1 MTVPPPPSQILK
13 SRKPEPPRAEE
24 GVTHDFTPLPTPR
37 PGAVAAA
44 RRLEQK
50 KRRTHGM
57 TFKVEPE
64 FYRAFSI
71 AAIEAGKSN
80 VELLETLFEQ
90 WNSSKR
96 T

>member
-1 MTVPPPPSQILK
+1 MTVPPPPSQVLK
-13 SRKPEPPRAEE
+13 SRKPEPPKAEE
-24 GVTHDFTPLPTPR
+24 GTAITFEPLPAPR

-44 RRLEQK
+44 QKMEKK

-80 VELLETLFEQ
+80 VEFLEALFEQ
-90 WNSSKR
+90 WKGR
-96 T
+96 A